1 MKVDLYG
8 SRPSLINLLNN
19 RSNLQIEINKAYI
32 GTSFDSQMKK
42 ATKIDERLM
51 KKYLNEYEQLELL
64 VDSRKLFRKLQN
76 ISESNIIFIDF
87 LSEGKTVMKIND
99 GVLLQNL
106 SLKRCIKNIEEGR
119 EISIDRKVKD
129 LNVITDN
136 FIKYLSTY
144 DLIILNKLRHPKRKK
159 TSYGYQNKN
168 NLDHVNFLNYYTESF
183 EDLILEKMTNIEVI
197 EEYDIPKNLVE
208 GYYYERN
215 YIEYFLNRSIEI
227 LNKYK

>member
-8 SRPSLINLLNN
+8 SRPSLMNLLNN

-87 LSEGKTVMKIND
+87 LSEGKSVVKIND

-106 SLKRCIKNIEEGR
+106 SLKRCIKNIEEGQ

-168 NLDHVNFLNYYTESF
+168 NLDNVNFLNYYTESF
-183 EDLILEKMTNIEVI
+183 EDLILEKMSNIEVI

-208 GYYYERN
+208 GYYYDRN

>member
-1 MKVDLYG
+1 
-8 SRPSLINLLNN
+8 
-19 RSNLQIEINKAYI
+19 
-32 GTSFDSQMKK
+32 
-42 ATKIDERLM
+42 

-87 LSEGKTVMKIND
+87 LSEGKTVVKIND
-99 GVLLQNL
+99 GVLLQNF
-106 SLKRCIKNIEEGR
+106 SLKRCIKNIEEGQ

-168 NLDHVNFLNYYTESF
+168 
-183 EDLILEKMTNIEVI
+183 
-197 EEYDIPKNLVE
+197 
-208 GYYYERN
+208 
-215 YIEYFLNRSIEI
+215 
-227 LNKYK
+227 